1 MVGREEREGRRGGRG
16 YNKNGEEGVR
26 RSGVSEK
33 RGGDNVA
40 RETNSTML
48 MKRGEA
54 SE

>member
-1 MVGREEREGRRGGRG
+1 M
-16 YNKNGEEGVR
+16 R

-48 MKRGEA
+48 MKRGES